1 MLPLALLASPKNAAL
16 AALAALCLALSIG
29 LYVRG
34 VQLSAQR
41 TKADALAQRLV
52 NADTTNKGLTAGLTE
67 CAAIN
72 GRNSLRLAEQ
82 NQAIAAMRAESER
95 TEAEAAERIDK
106 LRRTAQEA
114 RQRDEARRARI
125 DLPTAQEMTEALR
138 DAAG

>member
-1 MLPLALLASPKNAAL
+1 MPWALLLNPKNAAL
-16 AALAALCLALSIG
+16 AALAALCLGLSIG

-34 VQLSAQR
+34 TQLETQR

-52 NADTTNKGLTAGLTE
+52 NADTANKGLSAGLNE

-72 GRNSLRLAEQ
+72 GRNSLLLSAQ

-114 RQRDEARRARI
+114 RQRDEARRART
-125 DLPTAQEMTEALR
+125 DLPTPAEMTDALR
-138 DAAG
+138 DAAS

>member
-1 MLPLALLASPKNAAL
+1 MPWALLLDPKNAAL
-16 AALAALCLALSIG
+16 AALTALCLALSVG

-34 VQLSAQR
+34 AQLETQR

-52 NADTTNKGLTAGLTE
+52 NADTTNKGLSAGLTE

-95 TEAEAAERIDK
+95 TEAEVQARIEK

-114 RQRDEARRARI
+114 RQRDDARRART
-125 DLPTAQEMTEALR
+125 DLPTPAEMTEALR